1 VPVGSPE
8 PHPGLTAA
16 RAASAVGPGPDADAL
31 RRAYLEL
38 LKLSLCDL
46 AGTTT
51 GSVGRM
57 EDGVVASRELVDDQL
72 RLRAAGMDWPLQG
85 LTMVGLNRLDDLQ
98 SCAESIVRD
107 GVEGDAIEAGAW
119 RGGASILLRATL
131 DSLGDD
137 RTVWVADSFQGFP
150 AEDEAGHH
158 RDQWS
163 VIDYL
168 GVSLEEVQANFARMG
183 CERGVRFLPGFF
195 EETLPGL
202 SDRRWALVRLD
213 GDSYDATLLTLNSL
227 YPGLSAGGYL
237 IVDDYGALEECR
249 QAVDEFRRAHDITE
263 PLEQIDWTGV
273 RWRRESEA
281 PIAAPDTPA
290 PGPSANG
297 RSAARAVPRPP
308 DAHVPTFQELGLQ
321 REAEALRERLAA
333 AEAEIERLTGSPVA
347 APKAWLR
354 RRLDRR
360 RAP

>member
-1 VPVGSPE
+1 VPVHPAE

-16 RAASAVGPGPDADAL
+16 RAVRATGPGPDAEAL

-51 GSVGRM
+51 DSVGRM
-57 EDGVVASRELVDDQL
+57 EDSVVASRELAGDQL
-72 RLRAAGMDWPLQG
+72 RLRSAGMDWPRQG
-85 LTMVGLNRLDDLQ
+85 LTMVGLRRLDDLQ
-98 SCAESIVRD
+98 ACAEAIVGD
-107 GVEGDAIEAGAW
+107 GVGGDVIEAGAW

-131 DSLGDD
+131 DALGDE
-137 RTVWVADSFQGFP
+137 RTVWVADSFEGFP
-150 AEDEAGHH
+150 AVDDPSRQ

-168 GVSLEEVQANFARMG
+168 RVSLDEVQASFARFG

-213 GDSYDATLLTLNSL
+213 GDTYDATRLTLECL
-227 YPGLSAGGYL
+227 YPGLAAGGYL
-237 IVDDYGALEECR
+237 IIDDYGALEECR
-249 QAVDEFRRAHDITE
+249 EAVDEFRRRHDIAE
-263 PLEQIDWTGV
+263 PLEEVDWTGV
-273 RWRRESEA
+273 RWRRETEA
-281 PIAAPDTPA
+281 PIGRSDATR
-290 PGPSANG
+290 PSGNG
-297 RSAARAVPRPP
+297 RPTARAVPRPP
-308 DAHVPTFQELGLQ
+308 DSRVPTFEELGLT
-321 REAEALRERLAA
+321 REVEALRERLAA

-354 RRLDRR
+354 RMLDRGR
-360 RAP
+360 SR